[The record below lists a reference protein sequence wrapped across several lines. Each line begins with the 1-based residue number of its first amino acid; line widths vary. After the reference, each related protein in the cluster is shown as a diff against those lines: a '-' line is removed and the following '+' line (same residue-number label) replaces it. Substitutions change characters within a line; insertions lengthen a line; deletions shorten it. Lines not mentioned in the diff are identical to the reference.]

1 MSKHSKEG
9 DRPRSVNDLLLDE
22 AIRHQVDLARYSNGL
37 VRRMIAIL
45 NKADARLFSELTLA
59 LERLEPT
66 SFTVERLESM
76 LGSVR
81 AMNAQAYS
89 QIEQSLRSELR
100 DFVEY
105 EVAYQT
111 KALVSAVPVQVHV
124 ASVTAETVYAAA
136 LSRPFQGV
144 LLKGVLAD
152 MEAGRAK
159 KIRQTIA
166 LGFTEGKTTDQIIR
180 ELRGTRA
187 KGYGDGLMEAPRR
200 DIAAVTQTALG
211 HMAGFAQ
218 DRHMDANADIIKAI
232 KWSATLDLKT
242 SEACRLRDGKLY
254 EPITHKPIGH
264 SYPWGQG
271 PRRFH
276 WNCRSAQVQILK
288 SWREMGID
296 MDGSPNLEGTR
307 ASMDGQVPQDV
318 SYADWLKKQSAARQ
332 DEVLGPNRGALL
344 RRGGLDL
351 KDMYDHKG
359 RYLTLDEL
367 MQSDALAFKRAGL

>member
-1 MSKHSKEG
+1 MTTHKSDDKDK
-9 DRPRSVNDLLLDE
+9 PSVNDLLMDE
-22 AIRHQVDLARYSNGL
+22 AIRHQIDLARYSNGL
-37 VRRMIAIL
+37 VRRMVAIL
-45 NKADARLFSELTLA
+45 NRADARLFAELTAA
-59 LERLEPT
+59 LERLDPS

-81 AMNAQAYS
+81 AINAQAYS
-89 QIEQSLRSELR
+89 QIEQSMRQELR

-105 EVAYQT
+105 EAAYQT

-136 LSRPFQGV
+136 MSRPFQGT
-144 LLKGVLAD
+144 LLKNVLAD

-187 KGYGDGLMEAPRR
+187 KGYSDGLMEAPRR
-200 DIAAVTQTALG
+200 EIAAVTRTALG
-211 HMAGFAQ
+211 HIAGFVQ
-218 DRHMDANADIIKAI
+218 DRHIEANADITKAI
-232 KWSATLDLKT
+232 KWSAKLDLKT
-242 SEACRLRDGKLY
+242 SEPCRLRDGKLY
-254 EPITHKPIGH
+254 EPVTHKPIDH

-271 PRRFH
+271 PGRYH

-296 MDGSPNLEGTR
+296 LEGSPNLDGTR

-318 SYADWLKKQSAARQ
+318 SYADWIKKQSSARQ
-332 DEVLGPNRGALL
+332 DDVLGPARGALL
-344 RRGGLDL
+344 RRGGLEL
-351 KDMYDHKG
+351 KDLYDNKG
-359 RYLTLDEL
+359 RPLTLDEL
-367 MQSDALAFKRAGL
+367 RQRDASAFQRAGI